1 MSDILHSVAR
11 TSTAPM
17 MFAVL
22 PPGIQD
28 QLRKLSPLRTFSDD
42 QIIQQRGETAKGF
55 WLIAEGSVAIGQF
68 LPHGEFRGGALLGP
82 GDSWGELAM
91 FAGRPRVVDAI
102 SRGKSL
108 VRHIGE
114 RDFYSVLD
122 ENPESMHDLLAS
134 LSWQMQQLI
143 DVVSGIRSGS
153 AVPRIAGML
162 LTLAGEAGRATRIAI
177 TQQELGEQ
185 LGLTRATVNAALRE
199 FEREGAIRRSYGAIE
214 VLDHSKLQIASLD

>member
-1 MSDILHSVAR
+1 
-11 TSTAPM
+11 M

-22 PPGIQD
+22 EPRLQD
-28 QLRKLSPLRTFSDD
+28 ELRDRSPVQNFSDD
-42 QIIQQRGETAKGF
+42 QIIQQKGESAKGF
-55 WLIAEGSVAIGQF
+55 WLIEEGSVAVGQF
-68 LPHGEFRGGALLGP
+68 LPQGEFRGAALLGP

-91 FAGRPRVVDAI
+91 FAKRPRIVDAI

-114 RDFYSVLD
+114 SDFNSVLARH
-122 ENPESMHDLLAS
+122 PEAMRDLLAS

-143 DVVSGIRSGS
+143 DVVSGIRRGS

-162 LTLAGEAGRATRIAI
+162 LTLAGETERATSIAI

-185 LGLTRATVNAALRE
+185 LGLTRATINIALRE
-199 FEREGAIRRSYGAIE
+199 FERQGAIRRSYGAVE

>member
-1 MSDILHSVAR
+1 MQNKEIEAR
-11 TSTAPM
+11 
-17 MFAVL
+17 
-22 PPGIQD
+22 
-28 QLRKLSPLRTFSDD
+28 R
-42 QIIQQRGETAKGF
+42 
-55 WLIAEGSVAIGQF
+55 
-68 LPHGEFRGGALLGP
+68 
-82 GDSWGELAM
+82 
-91 FAGRPRVVDAI
+91 VDAI